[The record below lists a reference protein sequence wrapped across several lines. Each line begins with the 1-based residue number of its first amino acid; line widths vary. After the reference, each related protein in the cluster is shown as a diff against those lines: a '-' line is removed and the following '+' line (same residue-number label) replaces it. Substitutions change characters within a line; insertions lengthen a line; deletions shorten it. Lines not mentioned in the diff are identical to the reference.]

1 MFPGQY
7 HQIQSKPTPWV
18 WDNPALR
25 PREVSETSPASYALT
40 AIALIVPMV
49 VTHNED
55 ILGSVSY
62 GLSAI
67 TQIVAFPETVADS
80 NGAVAYGL
88 SAITQIVAFPETVAD
103 SNGAVAYGLSAITQL
118 IPETQTVSDT
128 NGAVNYGLT
137 AMTQV

>member
-40 AIALIVPMV
+40 AIALIAPMV

-55 ILGSVSY
+55 ILGTTSY
-62 GLSAI
+62 GLTAI

-80 NGAVAYGL
+80 NGV
-88 SAITQIVAFPETVAD
+88 
-103 SNGAVAYGLSAITQL
+103 VAYGLSAITQL

-128 NGAVNYGLT
+128 NGAANYGLT